1 MAQLQIQVRR
11 QPERGLLERD
21 WLRMNSRAARNAA
34 HAMRSDARRAMERAE
49 AERALAAQRT
59 LELQQAQ

>member
-1 MAQLQIQVRR
+1 MAQLHMQVRR

-34 HAMRSDARRAMERAE
+34 LAMRSDARRAMERAE
-49 AERALAAQRT
+49 AERALAAHGDV
-59 LELQQAQ
+59 ELRQAQ